1 MLFKSPTGIEYIIT
15 GLGNPGEKYRYNRHN
30 AGFMCV
36 DYISQKTGAK
46 VNKIKFKSVCGE
58 TFINGHRVLLMK
70 PQTFM
75 NSSGEAVREAAA
87 YYKIPLENIIV
98 IFDDMAIEVGTT
110 RIKRKGSDG
119 GHNGIKSI
127 IEHMSSN
134 EFPRVKIGIGS
145 PPPEIEVIHWV
156 LGDIPKAD
164 RDLFFTTIEKSYEAA
179 ALMVDGNIDRAM
191 NLYN

>member
-1 MLFKSPTGIEYIIT
+1 MLFKSASGIEYIIA
-15 GLGNPGEKYRYNRHN
+15 GLGNPGDKYKYNRHN

-36 DYISQKTGAK
+36 DYISQKIGAK

-58 TFINGHRVLLMK
+58 AVIGGHRVLLMK

-75 NSSGEAVREAAA
+75 NSSGEAIQEASA
-87 YYKIPLENIIV
+87 YYKIPIENIIV
-98 IFDDMAIEVGTT
+98 IFDDMAIDIGST

-127 IEHMSSN
+127 IEHMPSN
-134 EFPRVKIGIGS
+134 GFPRIKIGIGS

-164 RDLFFTTIEKSYEAA
+164 RELFYTTIEKSYEAA